1 MSLHSFGPD
10 PVSGRDPLSRTDSP
24 SPPTRLRAL
33 GSALLAGALAALS
46 LPAAPP
52 ARAAVIQS
60 AQVRRLID
68 GREVFIDGR
77 TARPGN
83 VARSGQQLR
92 TGRSRAEL
100 LFDGR
105 TVGFMG
111 RSSVLNVGS
120 QCLRLD
126 RGAVLMSGPQKT
138 CLGSKVLG
146 VRATTTIVSTD
157 SEGFYNVAVLE
168 GTAYVDDPGGYEE
181 QRLQST
187 PGDGTTPS
195 PAGETPR
202 SSLQVADGDLLAQ
215 RSEPSERSQDPPGR
229 PPGSS
234 IPVVD
239 GDPTGRT
246 TYICACEVARFDS
259 GGGFVQQGVLG
270 RREFLALL
278 NRFTDDQLEL
288 PPGVPEL
295 IQASIE
301 RCR

>member
-1 MSLHSFGPD
+1 
-10 PVSGRDPLSRTDSP
+10 V
-24 SPPTRLRAL
+24 
-33 GSALLAGALAALS
+33 
-46 LPAAPP
+46 
-52 ARAAVIQS
+52 AVIQS
-60 AQVRRLID
+60 AQVRRVID

-77 TARPGN
+77 TAKPGN

-146 VRATTTIVSTD
+146 VRGTTTIVERADDQYRVIT
-157 SEGFYNVAVLE
+157 LE
-168 GTAYVDDPGGYEE
+168 GVAYLGDPDGYEE
-181 QRLQST
+181 RRESQPPADSRQA
-187 PGDGTTPS
+187 S
-195 PAGETPR
+195 PQPAPTAGGI
-202 SSLQVADGDLLAQ
+202 QVT
-215 RSEPSERSQDPPGR
+215 
-229 PPGSS
+229 
-234 IPVVD
+234 D

-246 TYICACEVARFDS
+246 TYICACEVAQFDLS
-259 GGGFVQQGVLG
+259 GAFQQQAVLS
-270 RREFLALL
+270 RTQLLAAL

-288 PPGVPEL
+288 PPGVAER
-295 IQASIE
+295 IQESIA